1 MMINQR
7 RSRWVSLGVLLVPCL
22 TWAEDIGSKTEM
34 SRDEWLQL
42 VKTSVSVPVCKS
54 FMQDESISA
63 QMKVKHIS
71 YDNCLSNVPPIAT
84 QCEKQFFA
92 DLPMVINDQNAEKW
106 GRLMGEC
113 IGNTF
118 AVQYLS
124 TPVPISENGA

>member
-1 MMINQR
+1 MINQR
-7 RSRWVSLGVLLVPCL
+7 IFRLVSLSVLLVPMSVL
-22 TWAEDIGSKTEM
+22 AEEVSNKTEM

-54 FMQDESISA
+54 FMEDESISA

-92 DLPMVINDQNAEKW
+92 NLPMVINDQNAEKW

-124 TPVPISENGA
+124 TAVPISENGG